1 MLVRVSQEGNAQDVQ
16 TGLVK
21 LNSRIV
27 VDRLCM
33 CVALVALN
41 TVGTCWTES
50 ISEIV
55 TFGSENPHKCYLALL
70 ILKAI
75 SEEAINQNFSM
86 RLKSTIEN
94 TMRENLEKV
103 LAFIC

>member
-1 MLVRVSQEGNAQDVQ
+1 VRDNLFAMLVQVSQEGTTPTST
-16 TGLVK
+16 TGQVK
-21 LNSRIV
+21 LSQRIV

-41 TVGTCWTES
+41 TVNTCWTES
-50 ISEIV
+50 ITEIV

-75 SEEAINQNFSM
+75 SEEA
-86 RLKSTIEN
+86 
-94 TMRENLEKV
+94 V
-103 LAFIC
+103 